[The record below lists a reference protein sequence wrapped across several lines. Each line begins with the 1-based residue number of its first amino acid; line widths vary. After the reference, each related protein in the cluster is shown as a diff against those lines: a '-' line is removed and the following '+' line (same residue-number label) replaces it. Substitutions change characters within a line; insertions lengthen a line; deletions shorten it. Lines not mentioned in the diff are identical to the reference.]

1 MAAPRHQLTLARQL
15 TARVFAAG
23 LFLLVDREAGSAR
36 AATPAATRVDC
47 ARDTQP
53 ILASHCYD
61 CHGPQKTKGGLQL
74 TSLISALKGGESGE
88 PAIIPGDAGKS
99 ALIHRVTTEDENDVM
114 PQKGDRLSSHQVA
127 LLRRWINEGSVW
139 PENVK

>member
-1 MAAPRHQLTLARQL
+1 MAAPRRQLTLARQL

-23 LFLLVDREAGSAR
+23 LFLLVGREAGAAR
-36 AATPAATRVDC
+36 AATTKVDF
-47 ARDTQP
+47 ARDIQP